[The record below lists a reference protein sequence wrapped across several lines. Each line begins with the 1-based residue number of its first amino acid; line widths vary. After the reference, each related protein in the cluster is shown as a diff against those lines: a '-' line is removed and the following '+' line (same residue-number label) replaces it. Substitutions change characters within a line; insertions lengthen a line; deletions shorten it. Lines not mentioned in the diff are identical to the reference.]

1 MPFKAAKAVA
11 ATFCYNVRYALT
23 PLFSEDFV
31 DLCIHP
37 SDRNFGSFRIDDDII
52 RQCAVE
58 TQSWLTRDDA
68 RHTPTPSLYSS
79 PEPSVSETYM
89 TPKPASLC
97 GPYRFKKLRPKILK
111 ATDSESGYGTDSDL
125 ASDKF
130 ACSSSDVSPKT
141 KIPEWTVVSSNA
153 SQEETTAIEGLQM
166 LSCSP
171 IQRSTDFAMS
181 SVVEVQRKPKR
192 ALGDMDDEYAGD
204 ESNIGEDDI
213 PKTENETSG
222 SLRTT
227 ESRAA
232 YWLMQLRM
240 GDSKHCAK
248 RARRASIN

>member
-23 PLFSEDFV
+23 PLFGEDFV

-37 SDRNFGSFRIDDDII
+37 SDRNFGSFRIDGDII
-52 RQCAVE
+52 RQCTVE

-79 PEPSVSETYM
+79 PEPSASEA
-89 TPKPASLC
+89 KPASLY
-97 GPYRFKKLRPKILK
+97 GPFRFKKLRPKILK

-130 ACSSSDVSPKT
+130 ACSPDVSPKT
-141 KIPEWTVVSSNA
+141 MIPKRTAVNSKA
-153 SQEETTAIEGLQM
+153 SEEETTAIEGLQM
-166 LSCSP
+166 LGFSP
-171 IQRSTDFAMS
+171 VKRSTEFVKRS
-181 SVVEVQRKPKR
+181 SVEVRRKPKR
-192 ALGDMDDEYAGD
+192 ALGDTDDEYAGD
-204 ESNIGEDDI
+204 ESTIGEDDG
-213 PKTENETSG
+213 PKAGKKANKT
-222 SLRTT
+222 LRTN

-232 YWLMQLRM
+232 YWLMQLSMR
-240 GDSKHCAK
+240 DSNHRAK

>member
-11 ATFCYNVRYALT
+11 ATFCYNIRYALT
-23 PLFSEDFV
+23 PLFSQDFV

-68 RHTPTPSLYSS
+68 RHTPTSSLYSS
-79 PEPSVSETYM
+79 PEPSASETYM
-89 TPKPASLC
+89 MSKPAPLY
-97 GPYRFKKLRPKILK
+97 GPFRFKKLRPKILK

-125 ASDKF
+125 ASDKLV
-130 ACSSSDVSPKT
+130 CSSPDVSPKT
-141 KIPEWTVVSSNA
+141 TIPEWTVVNSKA

-171 IQRSTDFAMS
+171 IQR
-181 SVVEVQRKPKR
+181 KPKR
-192 ALGDMDDEYAGD
+192 ALDDTDDEYAGD
-204 ESNIGEDDI
+204 ESIIGEEDI
-213 PKTENETSG
+213 PKTENETNNT
-222 SLRTT
+222 LRAI

-232 YWLMQLRM
+232 YWLMQLSM
-240 GDSKHCAK
+240 GDSKHRAK
-248 RARRASIN
+248 RVRRASIN